1 MDSWS
6 LTSLNQT
13 GGKRLASR
21 QQKALDIMG
30 EETAAILEA
39 HPELTSSRIL
49 KLVRHGRLDQV
60 WIKPHCTM
68 PESATLWGA
77 LGYSEKGEKLKGAVL
92 RRRQRQ
98 EKEELEAKEAE
109 ERRLEKVAEM
119 EAKRVAARDE
129 RVAKLDA
136 WLKECAKDPN
146 FIFPHSSA
154 LARFLAHATE
164 DGRPCPFNLKGEYE
178 SGENSV
184 VQDFFMAN
192 AQTSKVSLPKVKKR
206 VALLEEIVRLS
217 DGEAKL
223 LSSSA
228 CAKQRLFWHIDS
240 KDESRAASIV
250 KELNLNDD
258 RVSRLDA
265 WLKTEAQLSFFKDA
279 ASVKAWMDDFG
290 PDSAKRWS
298 ISDWCENQIVGD
310 FFMNLGNVRCTS
322 PVLRRGK
329 WLASESQSPGNT
341 TLDAVKTHLQKLQ
354 QVLELCNQMPP
365 VAKLRLCSDFKR
377 YAAKAPADIV
387 SDADLKNNRHKQLDK
402 WLNTKQFDAIK
413 SGKQL
418 LQWIQKILGNDA
430 TCLPLV
436 QDFFHKPEA
445 NGLPCGGRTIR
456 LSKTLAEL
464 KADCRWLNA
473 LFRALSKKEL
483 DALNGVAAHRL
494 LAIFPTNGESTAKP
508 EVAMAIVDLDLRC
521 NREKRLNAWMA
532 AQNLEYPSATAQSCS
547 NGMKMRF
554 RANGN
559 RVIWARS
566 RHKHSPV
573 VSQPFISAARQ

>member
-136 WLKECAKDPN
+136 WLKECVAEDPT
-146 FIFPHSSA
+146 FMFPHSSA
-154 LARFLAHATE
+154 LSRFLAHAE
-164 DGRPCPFNLKGEYE
+164 DGRSCPFDLKGEYE
-178 SGENSV
+178 SGENLV
-184 VQDFFMAN
+184 VHDFFMAN
-192 AQTSKVSLPKVKKR
+192 SQTSKVSLPKAKKR
-206 VALLEEIVRLS
+206 VALLDEIVRLA

-240 KDESRAASIV
+240 EDESRAANIV
-250 KELNLNDD
+250 KELNLKDD

-365 VAKLRLCSDFKR
+365 IAKLRLCSDFKR

-387 SDADLKNNRHKQLDK
+387 SDADLKNHRHKQLDK

-508 EVAMAIVDLDLRC
+508 DGHCRPRPTVQPREAPERLD
-521 NREKRLNAWMA
+521 
-532 AQNLEYPSATAQSCS
+532 
-547 NGMKMRF
+547 G
-554 RANGN
+554 
-559 RVIWARS
+559 
-566 RHKHSPV
+566 SPK
-573 VSQPFISAARQ
+573 P

>member
-1 MDSWS
+1 
-6 LTSLNQT
+6 
-13 GGKRLASR
+13 
-21 QQKALDIMG
+21 
-30 EETAAILEA
+30 
-39 HPELTSSRIL
+39 
-49 KLVRHGRLDQV
+49 
-60 WIKPHCTM
+60 
-68 PESATLWGA
+68 
-77 LGYSEKGEKLKGAVL
+77 
-92 RRRQRQ
+92 
-98 EKEELEAKEAE
+98 
-109 ERRLEKVAEM
+109 
-119 EAKRVAARDE
+119 
-129 RVAKLDA
+129 
-136 WLKECAKDPN
+136 
-146 FIFPHSSA
+146 
-154 LARFLAHATE
+154 
-164 DGRPCPFNLKGEYE
+164 
-178 SGENSV
+178 
-184 VQDFFMAN
+184 VQ
-192 AQTSKVSLPKVKKR
+192 
-206 VALLEEIVRLS
+206 S
-217 DGEAKL
+217 D
-223 LSSSA
+223 
-228 CAKQRLFWHIDS
+228 
-240 KDESRAASIV
+240 
-250 KELNLNDD
+250 
-258 RVSRLDA
+258 
-265 WLKTEAQLSFFKDA
+265 
-279 ASVKAWMDDFG
+279 
-290 PDSAKRWS
+290 
-298 ISDWCENQIVGD
+298 
-310 FFMNLGNVRCTS
+310 
-322 PVLRRGK
+322 
-329 WLASESQSPGNT
+329 
-341 TLDAVKTHLQKLQ
+341 
-354 QVLELCNQMPP
+354 PP

-377 YAAKAPADIV
+377 YAAKASADIV
-387 SDADLKNNRHKQLDK
+387 SDADLKNHRHKQLDK

-566 RHKHSPV
+566 RHSAV
-573 VSQPFISAARQ
+573 VLQPFISAARQ